1 MEGWKR
7 IKKGA
12 EAELYL
18 TQWLGTPAIIKRR
31 IPKPYR
37 RPDFDL
43 QLRKARTLKEASLML
58 AAKRQGVPV
67 PSLLCVDV
75 VETSLVMEYIEG
87 PTLRDLLVAGTD
99 VNWAMH
105 QVGRYVGRLHRGG
118 LVHGDLTTSN
128 MIISGGR
135 VFLLDFGLGDYST
148 SIEARGVDLHL
159 MLRALESLV
168 PSKARE
174 LFSIVLKGYAEMMG
188 GLTQEVVKRALLV
201 RSRGRYVEERRVKQ
215 VFRTGKN
222 VTYPSEE
229 AWLP

>member
-1 MEGWKR
+1 MKGWKR

-18 TQWLGTPAIIKRR
+18 AQWLGAPVIIKRR

-43 QLRKARTLKEASLML
+43 QLRKTRTLKEASLML

-75 VETSLVMEYIEG
+75 TETSLIMEYIEG
-87 PTLRDLLVAGTD
+87 PTLRDLLVAD
-99 VNWAMH
+99 VNADWAIY
-105 QVGRYVGRLHRGG
+105 QVGRHIGKLHRGG

-128 MIISGGR
+128 MIASGDK
-135 VFLLDFGLGDYST
+135 VFLLDFGLGDHST

-168 PSKARE
+168 PSKAHG
-174 LFSIVLKGYAEMMG
+174 LFSIALKGYTEVMG
-188 GLTQEVVKRALLV
+188 GLAQEIVKRALSV
-201 RSRGRYVEERRVKQ
+201 RLRGRYVERRKVNK
-215 VFRTGKN
+215 
-222 VTYPSEE
+222 
-229 AWLP
+229 LLD